1 MEYRLS
7 EIENKRIWGR
17 CSSTDDGIA
26 LFWTGSGIEVNVSAG
41 YLYADIESTFG
52 TLELWIDVFVDD
64 ARIMHFPLLEGR
76 HRYQLMRGFDKS
88 HETNVRIARST
99 QSMMEECASV
109 IKVFSFDTDG
119 EFLPVKKRK
128 YSLEFVGDS
137 ITSGEGAYALSREE
151 WIPTV
156 FDSVNSY
163 AYMTAKM
170 LDADY
175 SILSQSGQGLFA
187 SWDGSTECS
196 LPKVYPYVC
205 AAQIS
210 EDAKKLGC
218 MDSWDFT
225 GNKKDAVIINLGTN
239 DSSAM
244 KLDKWSED
252 EFLQKFKTCGID
264 FLKSVRE
271 SNPDSVIIWA
281 YGMLGNEMEE
291 HIRDIIGTYNT
302 ENGDNVTYLRLPD
315 CTGIHVGARL
325 HPDPEGHRIAAEAL
339 ADCIGKIM
347 EYE

>member
-7 EIENKRIWGR
+7 EIENKRVWGR

-109 IKVFSFDTDG
+109 IRVFSFDTDG

-175 SILSQSGQGLFA
+175 SILSQSGQGLFV

-218 MDSWDFT
+218 MGSWDFT

-239 DSSAM
+239 DRSAM
-244 KLDKWSED
+244 KLNKWSED
-252 EFLQKFKTCGID
+252 EFLQMFKTCGID

-291 HIRDIIGTYNT
+291 HIRDIIETYNT

-347 EYE
+347 E